1 MIGRRQPVC
10 RVSMSGFWPS
20 ENKPDNRLV
29 SVINN
34 LPPICRVCRV
44 SLGVETRREIVV
56 FARIW
61 WLAATP
67 LIRLDLNDAPQ

>member
-1 MIGRRQPVC
+1 MIGRRRPVC
-10 RVSMSGFWPS
+10 RVSMSGFWRF
-20 ENKPDNRLV
+20 ENKPDNRLL

-56 FARIW
+56 FARM
-61 WLAATP
+61 LVVAATP

>member
-1 MIGRRQPVC
+1 MIGRGRPIC

-34 LPPICRVCRV
+34 LLPNCRVCRV
-44 SLGVETRREIVV
+44 FLGVETRWGTEV

-61 WLAATP
+61 WLPAMP
-67 LIRLDLNDAPQ
+67 LIRLDLNDARQ

>member
-1 MIGRRQPVC
+1 MIVRRRPIC

-20 ENKPDNRLV
+20 ETKPDNRLL

-34 LPPICRVCRV
+34 LPPNCRVCRV
-44 SLGVETRREIVV
+44 FLGVETRRETVV

-61 WLAATP
+61 WLPAIL
-67 LIRLDLNDAPQ
+67 LIRLDLHDARQ

>member
-1 MIGRRQPVC
+1 MMGRRRSVG

-20 ENKPDNRLV
+20 ENKPDNRFV

-34 LPPICRVCRV
+34 LPPNCRVCRV
-44 SLGVETRREIVV
+44 FLGVETRRGTVV

-61 WLAATP
+61 WLPAIP
-67 LIRLDLNDAPQ
+67 LSRLDLNDARQ

>member
-44 SLGVETRREIVV
+44 SLGVETRRETVV